1 MCCVQVCRRWYRLGS
16 SDVLWKDHCLRLGER
31 EGLERLTDALEALSE
46 GQHVDWKQ
54 ANRQLSGVIKRVKG
68 IVIKSG

>member
-1 MCCVQVCRRWYRLGS
+1 M
-16 SDVLWKDHCLRLGER
+16 LWKDHCLRLGER

-46 GQHVDWKQ
+46 GKHVDWKQ
-54 ANRQLSGVIKRVKG
+54 AYRQLSGVIKRVKG